1 MELIKDI
8 QELYQE
14 DQQQEWGVFSRS
26 RGDELRKLEKTIV
39 FNQMVENNFTHA
51 WKQIYQDVNEFCND
65 YGISN
70 RNRIKL
76 FIKEMEYI
84 SLYVHNVSPLH
95 YNEQGIYPDDKSM
108 SKHTIF
114 LNKHDPLPVACKK
127 RHDYISEDYNFFWDV
142 FSQKVNICTLS
153 EIKK

>member
-65 YGISN
+65 YGIPN

-76 FIKEMEYI
+76 FVKEMEYI
-84 SLYVHNVSPLH
+84 SLY
-95 YNEQGIYPDDKSM
+95 
-108 SKHTIF
+108 
-114 LNKHDPLPVACKK
+114 
-127 RHDYISEDYNFFWDV
+127 R
-142 FSQKVNICTLS
+142 
-153 EIKK
+153 